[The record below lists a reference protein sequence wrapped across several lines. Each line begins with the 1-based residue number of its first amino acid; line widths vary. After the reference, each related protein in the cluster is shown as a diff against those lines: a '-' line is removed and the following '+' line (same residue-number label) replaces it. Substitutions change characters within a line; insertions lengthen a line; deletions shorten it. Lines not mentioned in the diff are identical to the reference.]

1 VQTNIASMTAEN
13 NAAVRALE
21 ATRPPDQRICH
32 DPQAKYFLADH
43 LFQASDP
50 SKLLEQLIAGWEM
63 VLPGICNAILAR
75 TRLIDEVLARIIGN
89 GLDQLVILGAGYDTR
104 ALRFDMVQRGVR
116 VFELD
121 HPATQTEKLRR
132 LKRYLPS
139 HPPGITYIPIFFGQE
154 NLRAKL
160 STNGYDSDKS
170 TFFIWEGVTYYLP
183 AAAVDDTLAFIAK
196 NAPTGSAVA
205 FDYFP
210 SSVAAGFSERMEA
223 RALYKT
229 LKQRGEELR
238 FGLDP
243 EDLNT
248 FLNRR
253 GFQLIDH
260 LSAADC
266 KQLYFPEVHR
276 NRQLSD
282 IFTFVHARVKG
293 VKAGNP
299 HKRKG

>member
-1 VQTNIASMTAEN
+1 MIEALRPAE
-13 NAAVRALE
+13 
-21 ATRPPDQRICH
+21 QRICY
-32 DPQAKYFLADH
+32 DPHAKYFLADH
-43 LFQASDP
+43 LGQAGDQAGQ
-50 SKLLEQLIAGWEM
+50 LEQLVSSWET

-75 TRLIDEVLARIIGN
+75 TRLIDECLIRIMGE

-104 ALRFDMVQRGVR
+104 VLRFDVVQKGIR

-121 HPATQTEKLRR
+121 HPATQAEKLRR
-132 LKRYLPS
+132 FKRFLPS
-139 HPPGITYIPIFFGQE
+139 HPPGITYIPILFGQE
-154 NLRAKL
+154 DLRAKL
-160 STNGYDSDKS
+160 STSGYDNDKS

-183 AAAVDDTLAFIAK
+183 AAAVDDTLAFIAQ
-196 NAPTGSAVA
+196 NAPAGSAVA

-210 SSVAAGFSERMEA
+210 PSVTAGFSDRMEA
-223 RALYKT
+223 RALYMA

-243 EDLNT
+243 EDLNA

-253 GFQLIDH
+253 GFHLIDH

-282 IFTFVHARVKG
+282 IFTFVHARVRG
-293 VKAGNP
+293 VKAGKP
-299 HKRKG
+299 HKRKR